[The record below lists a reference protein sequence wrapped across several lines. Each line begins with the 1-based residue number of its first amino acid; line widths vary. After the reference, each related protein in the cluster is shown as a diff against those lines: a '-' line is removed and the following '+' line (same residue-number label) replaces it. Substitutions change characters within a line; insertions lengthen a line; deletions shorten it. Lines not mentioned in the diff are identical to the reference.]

1 MHESLHNLYSG
12 ILYLLDLLS
21 EGLCD
26 LRVGMAH
33 NGRAPAA
40 YIVDVLHKPPH
51 MNWASVQANLAWH
64 GHGRAD
70 FAMDLCRCSRHNNFA
85 MHAGR
90 LDDEILWHVEDDV
103 SCAGRGIDE

>member
-1 MHESLHNLYSG
+1 M
-12 ILYLLDLLS
+12 YLLNLLS

-40 YIVDVLHKPPH
+40 YIVHVLHKPPH

-64 GHGRAD
+64 EHGRAD
-70 FAMDLCRCSRHNNFA
+70 LAMDLCRCSRHSNPA
-85 MHAGR
+85 MYAGR
-90 LDDEILWHVEDDV
+90 LDDKILWQMEDDL
-103 SCAGRGIDE
+103 SCAGISTDE